1 MLSFSASLIVYLIEM
16 LIAYSVLSVL
26 GERRVPIPA
35 VFLIGAGVFGSGA
48 VVNVLFAN
56 TVWINAL
63 FTLFMVFLFAVL
75 CFRIRLR
82 TAAACSVLM
91 DVLSLAF
98 EFVTLFALSALF
110 GTELT
115 VYNDDTLVLVI
126 ATAISKTLYFVSC
139 MALLRFLRK
148 TGSRLDRIP
157 LSFYLYPVLSI
168 LAFLVFWKLCTVESL
183 SRLSRML
190 LAYTT
195 LALLA
200 LPVILFIT
208 YRHTVERDSEYLRM
222 KSENLRL
229 QTEKSYYDILE
240 HQNQQ
245 LMLYAHDA
253 KNHLAAIQSL
263 SNDPQIDEYVHK
275 LSAQLKSYT
284 NNCHSGNR
292 ILDVLIDKYV
302 TESELRGVSFA
313 YDVRLCNLSGV
324 EDIDVV
330 AILGNL
336 LDNALAA
343 AEKSREKSMSLET
356 TWRNSYGVIVITNSC
371 DEAPPSSG
379 ERLSSTKEEPKLH
392 GFGLKSVQRTLK
404 KYQGDFSW
412 DYDAENH
419 RFVVTVMVEDGKAG
433 GAA

>member
-16 LIAYSVLSVL
+16 LIAYSVFSVL
-26 GERRVPIPA
+26 SERRVPIPA

-63 FTLFMVFLFAVL
+63 YTLFMVFLFAVL

-98 EFVTLFALSALF
+98 EFITLFAVSALF
-110 GTELT
+110 GTDLT
-115 VYNDDTLVLVI
+115 AYNEDALVLVI
-126 ATAISKTLYFVSC
+126 VTAISKTLYFVSC
-139 MALLRFLRK
+139 MVLLRLLRRSS
-148 TGSRLDRIP
+148 TGLDRFP
-157 LSFYLYPVLSI
+157 LSFFLYPAITI
-168 LAFLVFWKLCTVESL
+168 LAFLVFWALCTRESL
-183 SRLSRML
+183 GPVSRML
-190 LAYTT
+190 LSYMS
-195 LALLA
+195 LALLSST
-200 LPVILFIT
+200 VILFIT

-371 DEAPPSSG
+371 DEAPLSSG
-379 ERLSSTKEEPKLH
+379 ERLFSTKEEPKLH